1 MVAELLVKNYAG
13 WAGAEAGPASARQ
26 ALKKELPCHLPGFC
40 GFFFCCMGPGFRRF
54 RAGALFAPWLSMDN
68 G

>member
-13 WAGAEAGPASARQ
+13 WAGAEAGPASAGH
-26 ALKKELPCHLPGFC
+26 ALKKEFLAIFRGFT
-40 GFFFCCMGPGFRRF
+40 GFFLLHGAGFRRF
-54 RAGALFAPWLSMDN
+54 RAGALFANWLSMDN